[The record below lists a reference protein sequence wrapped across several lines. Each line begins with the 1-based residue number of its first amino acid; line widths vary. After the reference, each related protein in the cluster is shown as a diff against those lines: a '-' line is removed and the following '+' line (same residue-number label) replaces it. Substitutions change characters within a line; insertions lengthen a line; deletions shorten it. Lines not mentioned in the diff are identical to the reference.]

1 MQRILKALSIATMTA
16 FFATAVLAAP
26 PPEEKKEKKA
36 KADKGEKKEKKA
48 KKGKKDKEEK
58 EEKAEAKKGDK
69 PKDKKEIAKQAFA
82 DGKKAFEEEDY
93 EGALEQF
100 MLANDTLPN
109 PFVYIKIGECYE
121 KMGNVPEA
129 ITWHEKYLEEKPDA
143 ANAKEVQA
151 KIDELKNM
159 PGTVAATS
167 TPEGASLVLDE
178 EDTGKVTPAEIEAA
192 PGQHTLV
199 FKLDG
204 YVEDS
209 KTFEMTPGGSQEIV
223 VELAQAEE
231 EMISEEYPDEEIE
244 EEGGEEM
251 PVEEDV
257 EPAKVN
263 KGVWAAAGIAGAGI
277 ISATVFGILALN
289 KEADFEDEKDQ
300 GPDEGE
306 TYSEYRDRL
315 DGIKSKGKGFAI
327 ACDVS
332 WGVAAGATLAGIIVY
347 YVTKPKPG
355 KEKKVSNLSIAP
367 LLSSKSTGA
376 AVGFNF

>member
-1 MQRILKALSIATMTA
+1 MQRFLSALSIATMTA

-36 KADKGEKKEKKA
+36 KADKGEKKA
-48 KKGKKDKEEK
+48 KKEKKDKAD
-58 EEKAEAKKGDK
+58 KAEAKK

-82 DGKKAFEEEDY
+82 DGKKAFDEEDY

-109 PFVYIKIGECYE
+109 PFVYIKIAGCYE

-129 ITWHEKYLEEKPDA
+129 ITWLEKYLEEKPDS
-143 ANAKEVQA
+143 ANAKEVQ
-151 KIDELKNM
+151 DQLDGLKNK
-159 PGTVAATS
+159 PGTVAAAS
-167 TPEGASLVLDE
+167 TPEGAGLILDD
-178 EDTGKVTPAEIEAA
+178 EDTGQTTPAEIEAA
-192 PGQHTLV
+192 PGPHTLV
-199 FKLDG
+199 FKLEG
-204 YVEDS
+204 YVDDS
-209 KTFEMTPGGSQEIV
+209 KTFEMTPGGSQEIA
-223 VELAQAEE
+223 VELSQAEE

-244 EEGGEEM
+244 GETEEEIPEGEEA
-251 PVEEDV
+251 V

-289 KEADFEDEKDQ
+289 KEAEFEDEKDQ

-306 TYSEYRDRL
+306 TYTEYRDRL
-315 DGIKSKGKGFAI
+315 DGIKGKGKGFAI

-332 WGVAAGATLAGIIVY
+332 WGVAAAATLAGIIVY

-355 KEKKVSNLSIAP
+355 KEKKVSNLSVAP

>member
-1 MQRILKALSIATMTA
+1 
-16 FFATAVLAAP
+16 
-26 PPEEKKEKKA
+26 
-36 KADKGEKKEKKA
+36 
-48 KKGKKDKEEK
+48 
-58 EEKAEAKKGDK
+58 
-69 PKDKKEIAKQAFA
+69 
-82 DGKKAFEEEDY
+82 
-93 EGALEQF
+93 
-100 MLANDTLPN
+100 
-109 PFVYIKIGECYE
+109 
-121 KMGNVPEA
+121 
-129 ITWHEKYLEEKPDA
+129 
-143 ANAKEVQA
+143 
-151 KIDELKNM
+151 
-159 PGTVAATS
+159 
-167 TPEGASLVLDE
+167 
-178 EDTGKVTPAEIEAA
+178 
-192 PGQHTLV
+192 
-199 FKLDG
+199 
-204 YVEDS
+204 
-209 KTFEMTPGGSQEIV
+209 

-231 EMISEEYPDEEIE
+231 EMISEDYPDEEIE
-244 EEGGEEM
+244 TETEEEI
-251 PVEEDV
+251 PAEEDV

-315 DGIKSKGKGFAI
+315 DDIKGKGKGFAI

-355 KEKKVSNLSIAP
+355 KEKKVSNLSVAP